1 MIAVAATRTEASPPN
16 PLNRATNSGIE
27 VIWILMANQIPIEE
41 PRRNP
46 ARMSS

>member
-1 MIAVAATRTEASPPN
+1 MIAVAATRREASPPN

-27 VIWILMANQIPIEE
+27 VILIFIANPTPINE

-46 ARMSS
+46 ATMSS